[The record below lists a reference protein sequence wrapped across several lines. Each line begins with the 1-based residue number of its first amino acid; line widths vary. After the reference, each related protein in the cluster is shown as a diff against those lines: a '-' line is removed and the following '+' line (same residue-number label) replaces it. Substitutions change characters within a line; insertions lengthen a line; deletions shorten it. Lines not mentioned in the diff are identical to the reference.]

1 MQAIMQV
8 LGPSAVCKC
17 AGCEWETN
25 EAIRLLRDAGIEYQ
39 GRKKSVVPH
48 DPETERLGNKIADL

>member
-1 MQAIMQV
+1 MQV